1 MVALSRKCLT
11 AKNMVGAMGRYD
23 RIHRGIGYSLHSL
36 GTRRWRWEI
45 SPPSG
50 VQGLRA
56 ESGELDGELRDA
68 ECAAQNVIEQQTGQY
83 TL

>member
-1 MVALSRKCLT
+1 
-11 AKNMVGAMGRYD
+11 MVGAMGRYD

-36 GTRRWRWEI
+36 GARRWRWEVR
-45 SPPSG
+45 PPTG
-50 VQGLRA
+50 VLGLRSA
-56 ESGELDGELRDA
+56 TGEIEGELRDA